1 MIKVEK
7 ILNLLRR
14 KIIFFLNSKG
24 TNLFEVCIDQ
34 GSIENLGRQNNLKKI
49 QFLFSR

>member
-7 ILNLLRR
+7 ILNLVRR
-14 KIIFFLNSKG
+14 KIRSFLNSKG
-24 TNLFEVCIDQ
+24 STLFEVCIDQ
-34 GSIENLGRQNNLKKI
+34 GSIENLGRQKNLKKI

>member
-14 KIIFFLNSKG
+14 KIRSFLNSKG
-24 TNLFEVCIDQ
+24 STLFEVCIDQ
-34 GSIENLGRQNNLKKI
+34 GSIENLGRPKNLKKI
-49 QFLFSR
+49 KFLFLR